1 MSLPRLLLIAPLFSL
16 ATAAAEDA
24 GSLRRQGRYAEAEV
38 LLRQALEDRPQ
49 DAQLLLDLGAVL
61 FLQNRLPDAQD
72 ALQRSLALQETVPA
86 LATLARLYQVLEQPA
101 EAEVV
106 LLRVIAL
113 REAPDELQDLARF
126 YLRQERWAVAEP
138 RLRRA
143 LELLETQH
151 GPDHQSLLPPLDIL
165 AAVCQKLQRPTEAEA
180 LFHRALALRE
190 AQFGPMHQDVA
201 STLDSLGALLYD
213 QRRYPEA
220 EAVYSRSLKI
230 WMLMLGGAD
239 HPLMA
244 SHFESLAAA
253 LAGEGKHAEAEQQY
267 RKALAIRETGVV
279 RNGHNVALLLEVQGK
294 PREAAALYRSHQPLL
309 ERVPADSPLR
319 AAVRAAAERVSG
331 PRGGGRAGPTRKPGL
346 GR

>member
-1 MSLPRLLLIAPLFSL
+1 MSPPRTLAIALLVCLVV
-16 ATAAAEDA
+16 AAEDA

-38 LLRQALEDRPQ
+38 VLRQALQDRPE

-86 LATLARLYQVLEQPA
+86 LATLARLHQVADRPA
-101 EAEVV
+101 EAEVA

-113 REAPDELQDLARF
+113 REAPDELQELARF

-180 LFHRALALRE
+180 LFRRALALRE
-190 AQFGPMHQDVA
+190 NQFGPMHQDVA
-201 STLDSLGALLYD
+201 STLDGLGALVYD

-220 EAVYSRSLKI
+220 EALYARSLGI
-230 WMLMLGGAD
+230 WILLLGAAD

-253 LAGEGKHAEAEQQY
+253 LAGQGKLAEAEQQY
-267 RKALAIRETGVV
+267 RRALAIRETGVV
-279 RNGHNVALLLEVQGK
+279 RNGHNVALLLEAQEK

-319 AAVRAAAERVSG
+319 KAVKVAAERVSG
-331 PRGGGRAGPTRKPGL
+331 PRAGGRAGASRKPGP

>member
-1 MSLPRLLLIAPLFSL
+1 MSPPRTFAVALLVCL
-16 ATAAAEDA
+16 AAAAEDA

-38 LLRQALEDRPQ
+38 MLRQALQDRPE
-49 DAQLLLDLGAVL
+49 DARLLLDLGAVL

-72 ALQRSLALQETVPA
+72 ALQRSLAWQETVPA
-86 LATLARLYQVLEQPA
+86 LATLARLYQALERPN

-113 REAPDELQDLARF
+113 REAPDELQELARF

-165 AAVCQKLQRPTEAEA
+165 AAVCQKLERPTEAET
-180 LFHRALALRE
+180 LFRRALALRE
-190 AQFGPMHQDVA
+190 NQFGPMHQDVA
-201 STLDSLGALLYD
+201 STLDSLGALVYD
-213 QRRYPEA
+213 QRRFPEA
-220 EAVYSRSLKI
+220 EALYARSLEI
-230 WMLMLGGAD
+230 WILLLGAD

-279 RNGHNVALLLEVQGK
+279 RNGHNVALLLEAQGK
-294 PREAAALYRSHQPLL
+294 PREAAALYRSHQPLW
-309 ERVPADSPLR
+309 ERLPADSPLR
-319 AAVRAAAERVSG
+319 KAVKVAAERVSG
-331 PRGGGRAGPTRKPGL
+331 PRGGGRAGASRKPGP